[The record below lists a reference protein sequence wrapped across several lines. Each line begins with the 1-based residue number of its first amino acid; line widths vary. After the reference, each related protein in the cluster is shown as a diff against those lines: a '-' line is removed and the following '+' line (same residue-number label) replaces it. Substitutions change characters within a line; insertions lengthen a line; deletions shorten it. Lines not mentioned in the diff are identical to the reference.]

1 MAESDKNEFPE
12 NEVDNLIADF
22 GKKPSEQERDA
33 LKEMLLE
40 QKGQFNAVREA
51 LDQAQE
57 QDKDHDQERG
67 R

>member
-40 QKGQFNAVREA
+40 QKGQFNAVKGA
-51 LDQAQE
+51 LGPTDIQLIQIIEHA
-57 QDKDHDQERG
+57 R
-67 R
+67 

>member
-1 MAESDKNEFPE
+1 MAEPDKNEFPE

-22 GKKPSEQERDA
+22 GKKPSEQERDT

-57 QDKDHDQERG
+57 QDKDRDQERG